1 MAFLWQKIEEKTSA
15 ERDDITSRLAD
26 YALSDVLLFISDQ
39 PDLRQIQEAQ
49 RMPLFQVLKD
59 KFGLNLQAG
68 DTLEILPEN
77 HAELAKL
84 PNLLLGLNSKLFAA
98 VYVAGS
104 LLQSVLSALLLAK
117 GEISAK
123 EAFEIS
129 YAEELY
135 QRTRWGDE
143 PISGERLDSI
153 RRELEEIE
161 DYLRS

>member
-1 MAFLWQKIEEKTSA
+1 
-15 ERDDITSRLAD
+15 
-26 YALSDVLLFISDQ
+26 
-39 PDLRQIQEAQ
+39 
-49 RMPLFQVLKD
+49 
-59 KFGLNLQAG
+59 
-68 DTLEILPEN
+68 
-77 HAELAKL
+77 
-84 PNLLLGLNSKLFAA
+84 
-98 VYVAGS
+98 
-104 LLQSVLSALLLAK
+104 LSALLLAK